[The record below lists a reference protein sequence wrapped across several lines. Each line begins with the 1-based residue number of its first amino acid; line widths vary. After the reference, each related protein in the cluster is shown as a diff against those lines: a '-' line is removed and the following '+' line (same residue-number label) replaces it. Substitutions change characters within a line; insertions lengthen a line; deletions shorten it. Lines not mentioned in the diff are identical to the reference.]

1 VALAYAAANRY
12 PIRLPRSTGTRAAP
26 VRRLASRG
34 GKRSRHGDHGPSGT
48 REKAVTNRAVE
59 PVREHGR
66 PDRPREAAP
75 SHPRAS
81 VRGGA
86 PVAARSG
93 VPSHFKKR
101 EARRPLTGHQR
112 LRGDPIGRS
121 SSHATRCAVLFPAR
135 LSTRLLAVF
144 AGLCRVHRF
153 VRRYTRSV
161 SQIVFQR
168 SCPRDRWHVFAG
180 PRHVHHFVRRYTRSV
195 SQILFQRS
203 CPGDRWHVLAA
214 PAQIDC
220 FVRRRARRGAPYY
233 FQRRGPRGR

>member
-1 VALAYAAANRY
+1 MGY
-12 PIRLPRSTGTRAAP
+12 RSADRGRCAP
-26 VRRLASRG
+26 EIGFRLATLTLAR
-34 GKRSRHGDHGPSGT
+34 RVRAT
-48 REKAVTNRAVE
+48 RPA
-59 PVREHGR
+59 
-66 PDRPREAAP
+66 REAAP
-75 SHPRAS
+75 SHPPRKRAR
-81 VRGGA
+81 RG
-86 PVAARSG
+86 PRSQRISG

-101 EARRPLTGHQR
+101 EARRPVTGHER
-112 LRGDPIGRS
+112 PRGDPIGRS
-121 SSHATRCAVLFPAR
+121 SSHATRCTVLFRAR
-135 LSTRLLAVF
+135 LSTRMLAVF